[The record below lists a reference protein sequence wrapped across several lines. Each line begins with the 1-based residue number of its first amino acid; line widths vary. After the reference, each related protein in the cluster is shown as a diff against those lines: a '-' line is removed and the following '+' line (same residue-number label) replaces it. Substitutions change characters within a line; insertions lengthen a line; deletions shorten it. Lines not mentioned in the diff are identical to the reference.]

1 MEFLEEVDLEVK
13 LFQLRGKIMTHGT
26 VNDLGELHGLLARTL
41 AEHIKSGE
49 ATPAHL
55 NVARQFLRDN
65 NIECLGTNNEDI
77 KSLITELPF
86 DETPRQS
93 TTVN

>member
-1 MEFLEEVDLEVK
+1 
-13 LFQLRGKIMTHGT
+13 MTHGT

-77 KSLITELPF
+77 K
-86 DETPRQS
+86 
-93 TTVN
+93 

>member
-1 MEFLEEVDLEVK
+1 MSN
-13 LFQLRGKIMTHGT
+13 GT
-26 VNDLGELHGLLARTL
+26 VKDMGELHGLLARTL
-41 AEHIKSGE
+41 AETIKSGE

-77 KSLITELPF
+77 KALVEELPF
-86 DETPRQS
+86 EEVPKEKRI
-93 TTVN
+93 N

>member
-1 MEFLEEVDLEVK
+1 
-13 LFQLRGKIMTHGT
+13 MTHGT

-65 NIECLGTNNEDI
+65 NIECLGATNEDI
-77 KSLITELPF
+77 QSLTEALPF
-86 DETPRQS
+86 DELPARS
-93 TTVN
+93 N

>member
-13 LFQLRGKIMTHGT
+13 HFQLRGKIMTHGT

-77 KSLITELPF
+77 KSLIAELPF
-86 DETPRQS
+86 NETPKEMK
-93 TTVN
+93 VN

>member
-1 MEFLEEVDLEVK
+1 M
-13 LFQLRGKIMTHGT
+13 
-26 VNDLGELHGLLARTL
+26 GELHGILARHL
-41 AEHIKSGE
+41 AEILKSGE

-77 KSLITELPF
+77 KSLVEELPF
-86 DETPRQS
+86 DETPRKQES
-93 TTVN
+93 TSVN

>member
-1 MEFLEEVDLEVK
+1 MSNA
-13 LFQLRGKIMTHGT
+13 T
-26 VNDLGELHGLLARTL
+26 VGDMGELHGILARHL
-41 AEHIKSGE
+41 AELLKSGE

-77 KSLITELPF
+77 KSLVEELPF
-86 DETPRQS
+86 DETPRKQES
-93 TTVN
+93 TSVN

>member
-1 MEFLEEVDLEVK
+1 MSK
-13 LFQLRGKIMTHGT
+13 AT
-26 VNDLGELHGLLARTL
+26 VGDMGELHGILARHL
-41 AEHIKSGE
+41 AEILKSGE

-77 KSLITELPF
+77 KSLVEELPF
-86 DETPRQS
+86 DETPRKQES
-93 TTVN
+93 TSVN

>member
-1 MEFLEEVDLEVK
+1 M
-13 LFQLRGKIMTHGT
+13 
-26 VNDLGELHGLLARTL
+26 L
-41 AEHIKSGE
+41 AEGLIGHVPKCLPYIEDIFLGMLLHFLHFWTLVRNIANIKSGE

-77 KSLITELPF
+77 KSLVEELPF
-86 DETPRQS
+86 DETPHKEIR
-93 TTVN
+93 TN